1 MSGERIRFPFSKQEF
16 SKVYLLWRGQE
27 QVSSAHNLGNA
38 HQCIVHYY
46 GKLVCPGAVL
56 AADDVV
62 SAVLGKVERVG
73 AIVPVGEGNGAVGDD
88 EAGGGGSNGER

>member
-1 MSGERIRFPFSKQEF
+1 M
-16 SKVYLLWRGQE
+16 WRGQE
-27 QVSSAHNLGNA
+27 QVSSAHNFRYA
-38 HQCIVHYY
+38 HQGIVHHY
-46 GKLVCPGAVL
+46 GKLVGPGTVL

-88 EAGGGGSNGER
+88 EAGGGGGNGER

>member
-1 MSGERIRFPFSKQEF
+1 MVSGKRISFPFSKQEF

-27 QVSSAHNLGNA
+27 QVSSAHDFCNA
-38 HQCIVHYY
+38 HQCIVHHH

-56 AADDVV
+56 AADDIV

-73 AIVPVGEGNGAVGDD
+73 AIVPVGEGNGTVWND
-88 EAGGGGSNGER
+88 